1 MQRDSWMLAIFEV
14 GVTSTHSLP
23 AERLGVGVR
32 VFFPLGL
39 DLGFEGSGWWIR
51 VWCFEFRVEGLGF

>member
-1 MQRDSWMLAIFEV
+1 MLAIFEV